1 MNLIEPRESLGK
13 KIARLRSERGWT
25 QERLAERLAV
35 SRVAVSHIEMGLSV
49 PSERTVVLLAGM
61 FNLEPPQLV
70 AGTSYP
76 DAKRDRL
83 PATTARYTAI
93 DMLAALLAADIAW
106 VQAGQV
112 RPGLRHEWLNRIAE
126 AYSAYGEQTDVQR
139 VRELE
144 AVVLQRFD
152 PHV

>member
-1 MNLIEPRESLGK
+1 MSLTDPRESLGK

-61 FNLEPPQLV
+61 FNLEPPMLV

-83 PATTARYTAI
+83 PQTTTRYTAV
-93 DMLAALLAADIAW
+93 DMLVALLEADITW
-106 VQAGQV
+106 VQAGYA
-112 RPGLRHEWLNRIAE
+112 RPGLRHAWLTRIAE
-126 AYSAYGEQTDVQR
+126 ATATYSDQSELHRLRD
-139 VRELE
+139 LE
-144 AVVLQRFD
+144 ARVVQLFD
-152 PHV
+152 AHI